1 MNDRNHDRNHAR
13 NHDRRPAGGL
23 TLRIGAGRG
32 PFEAR
37 RFVAMLADALCD
49 QLAARGVAVH
59 AVERHG
65 DVEAPGRIALRLG
78 GPTLDPALLLVP
90 FGTHLL
96 TADLRGP
103 RSRRRWFAAVELD
116 TDDATSVPELPDCEL
131 DTRFVRSRGPGG
143 QNVNKRATAA
153 QITHRPTGIT
163 VRCDTHRSQAR
174 NRADALASLQRAV
187 ARHLHEHDRAARRTE
202 AWQAR
207 RELLTHHPVMRW
219 RLDPAR
225 ADAIVPDEGP
235 E

>member
-1 MNDRNHDRNHAR
+1 MSDRE
-13 NHDRRPAGGL
+13 
-23 TLRIGAGRG
+23 LRLCIGAGRG

-37 RFVAMLADALCD
+37 RFVAMLAEALCD
-49 QLAARGVAVH
+49 LLVARGVVVH

-65 DVEAPGRIALRLG
+65 EPEAPGRVALRVAG
-78 GPTLDPALLLVP
+78 VGAELVP
-90 FGTHLL
+90 VGTHML
-96 TADLRGP
+96 TAELRGP
-103 RSRRRWFAAVELD
+103 RARRRWFAAVELD
-116 TDDATSVPELPDCEL
+116 TGDAGPALVLPAHEL

-174 NRADALASLQRAV
+174 NRADALQSLQRAV
-187 ARHLHEHDRAARRTE
+187 ARQLHEHDRAARRSE

-219 RLDPAR
+219 RLHPSH
-225 ADAIVPDEGP
+225 ADAIVPDDEA
-235 E
+235 EHRR